1 MSFYLIKTDI
11 FLYIKLF
18 FRIFLLSFEKE
29 RGKTLQKEE
38 RKTVVSRNGWLKT
51 RSHKQAR
58 GFSHIK
64 YCRVAPATHH
74 SIKSS
79 GKQDAYPENASV
91 LRSIFVE
98 MFAQASLMFLKKS
111 LVLFERFFLG
121 MFAPVSFCFLWLFS
135 FLFLRKEKEKESNE

>member
-1 MSFYLIKTDI
+1 LIKTDI
-11 FLYIKLF
+11 FLHIKLF

-38 RKTVVSRNGWLKT
+38 RKTVVSRNGWLET

-64 YCRVAPATHH
+64 YCRVAPATTQ

-79 GKQDAYPENASV
+79 EKRNKHPENASV
-91 LRSIFVE
+91 LR
-98 MFAQASLMFLKKS
+98 AFL
-111 LVLFERFFLG
+111 
-121 MFAPVSFCFLWLFS
+121 
-135 FLFLRKEKEKESNE
+135 